1 MEQPS
6 QSVLVIDPDA
16 ASRNYLS
23 AMLQKSGY
31 TVLLAPSGREGLISA
46 WKDLPQAII
55 LDPVITDMRA
65 LDIVTRLRADRRT
78 AKVPL
83 VVLTS
88 HEDQQ
93 ECSALLSAGCNECL
107 VKSSQALS
115 KLIELLPRLF
125 SMDFTPKKL
134 GVLIAFLSA
143 KGGTGTSSLCANLAM
158 CLGSKKLE
166 TRVAVMDLVLP
177 IGSIANIVG
186 YNDQVNLVAVAG
198 SDSPAKPSVYFKE
211 SLPRITN
218 WYFHLL
224 AGSPDPES
232 ANQISFDRIDEVVI
246 AMQESYDYVFVD
258 LGRSLSRIS
267 LPVIQRA
274 NLIALILSTDL
285 ASVALTRTVYAYL
298 QNQKVDPMRIYLILN
313 RAVGLEGMTKAEA
326 EQMLGVQI
334 MVTMPYMGG
343 NFTLANN
350 RHEPIS
356 SKFPNDTLTLA
367 LNQIAT
373 ELVESVQRLP
383 VR

>member
-1 MEQPS
+1 
-6 QSVLVIDPDA
+6 
-16 ASRNYLS
+16 
-23 AMLQKSGY
+23 
-31 TVLLAPSGREGLISA
+31 
-46 WKDLPQAII
+46 
-55 LDPVITDMRA
+55 
-65 LDIVTRLRADRRT
+65 
-78 AKVPL
+78 
-83 VVLTS
+83 
-88 HEDQQ
+88 
-93 ECSALLSAGCNECL
+93 
-107 VKSSQALS
+107 
-115 KLIELLPRLF
+115 
-125 SMDFTPKKL
+125 
-134 GVLIAFLSA
+134 
-143 KGGTGTSSLCANLAM
+143 M